1 MSEGNTTFAMVVVS
15 VILAVRSLIIKKMNK
30 LYSSVI
36 IWKLESEFQ
45 SWPIIFNKNI
55 WLLNVMKID

>member
-15 VILAVRSLIIKKMNK
+15 VILAVRSLIIKRMNK

-36 IWKLESEFQ
+36 IRKLESEFQ
-45 SWPIIFNKNI
+45 S
-55 WLLNVMKID
+55 